1 MNDKLEPGGYILKT
15 CELSNYDGTKKVD
28 IGDLVTGIEIKE
40 DISQINIQGFVT
52 ILDSVN
58 LIDDLPI
65 IGEETLTLEFEDFF
79 EGVTKY
85 EFHVSGVDTLGT
97 NNTGTFQAY
106 VLRLQS
112 KDFIKSESIEISQS
126 FKNAKISDF
135 VKTIYDEYFI
145 SNKDIEIEETF
156 NEGDQIFVVP
166 GLTPFETII
175 LLSGKS
181 FSDVNQSSNFLF
193 FERKDKYMFCTHE
206 KLFEDGK
213 DTTKVYNYSAVNADI
228 NDRAS
233 MMYKII
239 NFSLN
244 KRANLISE
252 MRSGSAISRTIKL
265 DLGTKTFEN
274 VVYKHYD
281 KIKDYKHSDDKI
293 KNYHSEKFNQDFF
306 GDDNITNDYFVF
318 YDSTRTDQQYQDII
332 SPRLSTSYYLNSIT
346 MYIELHGEKDINIGD
361 MIRLN
366 IKDLSH
372 KNDGSHKTLTGLYLV
387 SSINSV
393 FDGNT
398 WKMTL
403 GLLKDGLNDG
413 DTE

>member
-135 VKTIYDEYFI
+135 VKQFT
-145 SNKDIEIEETF
+145 
-156 NEGDQIFVVP
+156 
-166 GLTPFETII
+166 
-175 LLSGKS
+175 
-181 FSDVNQSSNFLF
+181 
-193 FERKDKYMFCTHE
+193 M
-206 KLFEDGK
+206 
-213 DTTKVYNYSAVNADI
+213 
-228 NDRAS
+228 
-233 MMYKII
+233 
-239 NFSLN
+239 
-244 KRANLISE
+244 
-252 MRSGSAISRTIKL
+252 
-265 DLGTKTFEN
+265 
-274 VVYKHYD
+274 
-281 KIKDYKHSDDKI
+281 
-293 KNYHSEKFNQDFF
+293 
-306 GDDNITNDYFVF
+306 NI
-318 YDSTRTDQQYQDII
+318 
-332 SPRLSTSYYLNSIT
+332 
-346 MYIELHGEKDINIGD
+346 
-361 MIRLN
+361 
-366 IKDLSH
+366 
-372 KNDGSHKTLTGLYLV
+372 LYL
-387 SSINSV
+387 I
-393 FDGNT
+393 
-398 WKMTL
+398 KI
-403 GLLKDGLNDG
+403 LK
-413 DTE
+413 